1 MSATRRG
8 STFMPLL
15 VFASMCAQ
23 LAAPLATARAQ
34 DVPSSPMDRVIERL
48 ELSAIP
54 LADALHLISD
64 ESGVNLAPSAEAA
77 TRLVTVFLQN
87 VTVEQAIET
96 IAKSNGL
103 WFRVDPEGGIVRV
116 MSSEEYERDLVL
128 FRDEETRVFTLLY
141 PNATDVALAVRNLFG
156 ERVRLSM
163 DEHSRFDDY
172 DEINQRFQRFD
183 LLEQRAQSF
192 GIFSGGGQ
200 SVVSGG
206 GSVTSLGGGNAYS
219 RQNTSSFNSNLAQYG
234 NGNESQREAE
244 SLPRKLDA
252 DLTPEQIAALE
263 KTMAQSGAAG
273 IDPSVLAKLRGGQT
287 TIHVTI
293 VRRNNMVAVRSS
305 DRDAI
310 CEIERIVRQLD
321 VPTPQVLLEM
331 KVLSVDLGEEF
342 HSVFDTQY
350 DGGSSDVS
358 FSTGALD
365 SGDLGGG
372 LTDPTALIYRY
383 VNGSFRARL
392 QLLETRGR
400 VTTLATPLLL
410 VANNEVARLFVGEER
425 PIVRNV
431 SSQTS
436 VTEGVAATSASPT
449 IELRPVGTTLLLTPN
464 INADKTVTM
473 RLIQETSTVKLGDAA
488 IPVQVS
494 DGGSLVAFPV
504 DVVASRNVNATV
516 IAKDGT
522 TLALGGLVE
531 EGIDKR
537 RSGIP
542 WLMDVP
548 YLGALFRRDDDI
560 RRRSEL
566 IVLIR
571 PTVVFT
577 ATEGQ
582 ARSQELLDHL
592 SHHPSA
598 PALGATNLDAF
609 SAHEVARPKPDADA
623 LREALEFQSGDDP

>member
-1 MSATRRG
+1 
-8 STFMPLL
+8 
-15 VFASMCAQ
+15 
-23 LAAPLATARAQ
+23 
-34 DVPSSPMDRVIERL
+34 
-48 ELSAIP
+48 
-54 LADALHLISD
+54 
-64 ESGVNLAPSAEAA
+64 
-77 TRLVTVFLQN
+77 
-87 VTVEQAIET
+87 
-96 IAKSNGL
+96 
-103 WFRVDPEGGIVRV
+103 
-116 MSSEEYERDLVL
+116 
-128 FRDEETRVFTLLY
+128 
-141 PNATDVALAVRNLFG
+141 
-156 ERVRLSM
+156 
-163 DEHSRFDDY
+163 
-172 DEINQRFQRFD
+172 
-183 LLEQRAQSF
+183 
-192 GIFSGGGQ
+192 
-200 SVVSGG
+200 
-206 GSVTSLGGGNAYS
+206 
-219 RQNTSSFNSNLAQYG
+219 
-234 NGNESQREAE
+234 
-244 SLPRKLDA
+244 
-252 DLTPEQIAALE
+252 
-263 KTMAQSGAAG
+263 
-273 IDPSVLAKLRGGQT
+273 
-287 TIHVTI
+287 
-293 VRRNNMVAVRSS
+293 
-305 DRDAI
+305 
-310 CEIERIVRQLD
+310 
-321 VPTPQVLLEM
+321 M